1 MLKNLKKRKDSF
13 SSVLIR
19 LKKFLVFNNKKKQK
33 QKTKTK
39 QQQQQQQQQE
49 RNKKQ
54 NADLHKTY
62 FSSVNVWQIRCTSSY
77 FIGRCT

>member
-1 MLKNLKKRKDSF
+1 M
-13 SSVLIR
+13 LIR

-39 QQQQQQQQQE
+39 QQQQQQE

-77 FIGRCT
+77 LIGRCT

>member
-39 QQQQQQQQQE
+39 QQQQQQK

-77 FIGRCT
+77 LIGRCT

>member
-39 QQQQQQQQQE
+39 QQQQQQK

-62 FSSVNVWQIRCTSSY
+62 FSFVNVWQILCTS
-77 FIGRCT
+77 